1 MNSIGIHWMTLIVS
15 ATLLVML
22 LVSLVKEQ
30 IQERRWKKR
39 NKK

>member
-15 ATLLVML
+15 VTLLVML

-39 NKK
+39 NKN

>member
-39 NKK
+39 KKN

>member
-15 ATLLVML
+15 ATLLIML
-22 LVSLVKEQ
+22 VVSLVKEQ

-39 NKK
+39 N

>member
-30 IQERRWKKR
+30 IKERRWKKR
-39 NKK
+39 KKN

>member
-30 IQERRWKKR
+30 IQERRWKK
-39 NKK
+39 KK

>member
-1 MNSIGIHWMTLIVS
+1 MNSIAIHWMTLIVS

-22 LVSLVKEQ
+22 VVSLVKEQ

-39 NKK
+39 N